1 MNIFYI
7 GVADAIFLFDKPID
21 DYLQKF
27 GKMLRKYQMMN
38 YVLNNLGEDEHEK
51 RGTLAD
57 ALMAQTELINGEL
70 PILVEKFKPHLHLGN
85 I

>member
-1 MNIFYI
+1 
-7 GVADAIFLFDKPID
+7 
-21 DYLQKF
+21 
-27 GKMLRKYQMMN
+27 MMN
-38 YVLNNLGEDEHEK
+38 HVLNNSGEDEHEK

>member
-1 MNIFYI
+1 
-7 GVADAIFLFDKPID
+7 
-21 DYLQKF
+21 
-27 GKMLRKYQMMN
+27 MMN
-38 YVLNNLGEDEHEK
+38 HVLNNSGEDEHEK

-70 PILVEKFKPHLHLGN
+70 PILVEKFKPYLHLGN